1 MADTTIQA
9 DILIDVK
16 KYRLRIYKSTL
27 HELGDPMYIQLLV
40 NPEKKHLVIVPV
52 DKKKSGDQT
61 LIIGTNLN
69 RSGQSCEVYSMMFIS
84 KLCGITGKMD
94 QGHSYRVKGEVIP
107 SQRIALF
114 YLDTI
119 EEINPKGQ
127 GYGKGTNTDIN
138 NRF

>member
-40 NPEKKHLVIVPV
+40 NPEKKYLVIVPV
-52 DKKKSGDQT
+52 DKKQSGDQT

-84 KLCGITGKMD
+84 KLCRIIGKMD

-107 SQRIALF
+107 NQRIALF

-119 EEINPKGQ
+119 EEINPKDP
-127 GYGKGTNTDIN
+127 GYGKRSNTDIN

>member
-1 MADTTIQA
+1 MTDSTIQA

-40 NPEKKHLVIVPV
+40 NPEKKYLVIVPV
-52 DKKKSGDQT
+52 DKKQSGDQT

-84 KLCGITGKMD
+84 KLCRIIGKMD

-107 SQRIALF
+107 NQRIALF

-119 EEINPKGQ
+119 EEINPKDP
-127 GYGKGTNTDIN
+127 GYGKRSNTDIN